1 MIGKQ
6 NEFPNVLDE
15 EGSNIENDRNE
26 FAFKKFEDP
35 KTYISI
41 ILFFRLQF
49 DFECYRLI
57 FAVADLTLFLT
68 IKP

>member
-26 FAFKKFEDP
+26 FALKKFEDP
-35 KTYISI
+35 KTY
-41 ILFFRLQF
+41 
-49 DFECYRLI
+49 
-57 FAVADLTLFLT
+57 TFL
-68 IKP
+68 

>member
-6 NEFPNVLDE
+6 NEFPHVLDE

-35 KTYISI
+35 KT
-41 ILFFRLQF
+41 
-49 DFECYRLI
+49 C
-57 FAVADLTLFLT
+57 TFL
-68 IKP
+68 